1 MSQIDYVSA
10 FKKYIDSIILPKYPE
25 IQNFDVELDKS
36 QEWDFRKAKWK
47 DIVEMTFR
55 VDGSEESFENSLRD
69 DLHTMKTIFGL
80 KDEAT
85 IHFRIVVNDLWNG
98 DWYV

>member
-25 IQNFDVELDKS
+25 IQNFDVELDKG

-47 DIVEMTFR
+47 DIIE
-55 VDGSEESFENSLRD
+55 
-69 DLHTMKTIFGL
+69 K
-80 KDEAT
+80 
-85 IHFRIVVNDLWNG
+85 
-98 DWYV
+98 